1 MGGFLASMLPTQV
14 DRRGCADVGSSDNP
28 ERIIAFNNGMI
39 YSFISLSEH
48 EDFTAGETNDP
59 ALVRLGGNRFANG
72 RIDGA
77 YPHMRSL
84 LGSTWGKGPPRFTDD
99 QVIEWTR
106 NLVGKGAAVTWDAP
120 IQPGGLIAEPFLKQL
135 GAIGKALA
143 RR

>member
-1 MGGFLASMLPTQV
+1 ML
-14 DRRGCADVGSSDNP
+14 
-28 ERIIAFNNGMI
+28 
-39 YSFISLSEH
+39 
-48 EDFTAGETNDP
+48 
-59 ALVRLGGNRFANG
+59 ALVVCSQYRIRRMAGRYETASQRLGGNRFANG

-77 YPHMRSL
+77 YPHMLSF

-135 GAIGKALA
+135 KALGKAMGKVA
-143 RR
+143 GDR